1 MWYVI
6 AVKHGAYTKTNL
18 YFSSLT
24 INEFLDNIEQY
35 YSRKRGDHGAC
46 EYFARGELAQIG
58 TENKISIRES
68 VEKRNKEYQF
78 MNQQI
83 LADIP
88 AKVYELAQ
96 RAEQMEKQLEQLEE
110 AYFDSY
116 TDASQEDA
124 AKRADL
130 KSIIAETKNILTEQ
144 LDWFDIYE
152 FLHQAGASG
161 ELLSSLS
168 GDDLTAVSQCE
179 IGLYRLIIRFTKNCS
194 FTEQLVLST
203 LQWFEYFKQYYKCII
218 KHETPPPTTKL
229 ELKPPGQEA
238 RNTFLLQ
245 SLSNHQCLTH
255 SGLDL

>member
-1 MWYVI
+1 MSVI
-6 AVKHGAYTKTNL
+6 S
-18 YFSSLT
+18 FSSLT

-58 TENKISIRES
+58 HEKVNIRES

-88 AKVYELAQ
+88 VKVYELAK

-116 TDASQEDA
+116 TDASVEDA
-124 AKRADL
+124 EHRHEL
-130 KSIIAETKNILTEQ
+130 RIIIDDTKTLLTEQ

-161 ELLSSLS
+161 ELLSTLS
-168 GDDLTAVSQCE
+168 QDDLTAVSQCE
-179 IGLYRLIIRFTKNCS
+179 IGLYRLIIRFTANCT

-218 KHETPPPTTKL
+218 KHESPPSTTKL
-229 ELKPPGQEA
+229 ELKPPGQTA
-238 RNTFLLQ
+238 RSTFLLQ
-245 SLSNHQCLTH
+245 SLSHHQCLTH